1 MEVVKELMSR
11 SRESTL
17 RRWTAFLA
25 FAVLAIV
32 LTAVH
37 ASQGGAQ
44 IGSATQPSDPWKPAD
59 LIEPRDLAAILRK
72 PAGKKPVVLYVGFPF
87 LYKSA
92 HIPGAIFLGA
102 GRTPEGLAAI
112 RKWAQTLAH
121 GQAVVIYC
129 GCCPWRVCPNVRG
142 AFKTLREAGVTD
154 LKLVYL
160 EESLLE
166 DWISKGYPIEKG
178 S

>member
-1 MEVVKELMSR
+1 MSR

-32 LTAVH
+32 LTAVP
-37 ASQGGAQ
+37 ASQGKAQ

-59 LIEPRDLAAILRK
+59 LIEPKDFAAMLTK
-72 PAGKKPVVLYVGFPF
+72 QAGKKPLILYVGFPF

-102 GRTPEGLAAI
+102 GRTPEGLAAM

-154 LKLVYL
+154 LKLVYI
-160 EESLLE
+160 EESLLD
-166 DWISKGYPIEKG
+166 DWINQGYPIEKG

>member
-1 MEVVKELMSR
+1 M
-11 SRESTL
+11 L
-17 RRWTAFLA
+17 RRSAAFLA
-25 FAVLAIV
+25 FAVLAIK
-32 LTAVH
+32 LTAVP
-37 ASQGGAQ
+37 ASQGRAQ

-59 LIEPRDLAAILRK
+59 LIEPKDFAALLTK
-72 PAGKKPVVLYVGFPF
+72 PAGKKPLILYVGFPF

-102 GRTPEGLAAI
+102 GRTSGGLAAI
-112 RKWAQTLAH
+112 RKWAQSLAH

-142 AFKTLREAGVTD
+142 AFKALREVGAMD
-154 LKLVYL
+154 LKLVHI
-160 EESLLE
+160 EGSLLE
-166 DWISKGYPIEKG
+166 DWINKGYPIEKG